1 MPNRPY
7 DLPPLSSL
15 ISFETAA
22 RHVSFKTAAE
32 ELNVTP
38 AAISH
43 QVKALENELQCAL
56 FLRHHRGVELTE
68 SGAYLLVALQR
79 GLEGISE
86 ALGQLRRQ
94 YDHKGVT
101 IRSST
106 AVSSLWLTPRLA
118 QFWKTHGH
126 VSVTQV
132 VTDLGVDTSKCDLSI
147 HYGDTRRDSGIIKTL
162 FHDNIMALCSPRF
175 AKQNPIEHVG
185 EIAKVP
191 LIHLDAPDTG
201 WTDWRAW
208 TRKLGYE
215 GPLNSA
221 HRVNNY
227 TIALQAAQDDMGA
240 VLGWEGLT
248 SELTAS
254 GKLVRLL
261 PQTISSQLDFYVKL
275 HNTSSDRAK
284 LVFKWLGQ
292 AADGKV

>member
-1 MPNRPY
+1 M
-7 DLPPLSSL
+7 
-15 ISFETAA
+15 ISFEAAA
-22 RHVSFKTAAE
+22 RHVSFKAAAE

-43 QVKALENELQCAL
+43 QVKALESELQCAL

-79 GLEGISE
+79 GFEGISE
-86 ALGQLRRQ
+86 ALSQLRRQ
-94 YDHKGVT
+94 YDQKGVT
-101 IRSST
+101 IRSTT

-118 QFWKTHGH
+118 QFWKRYGH

-132 VTDLGVDTSKCDLSI
+132 VTDHGLDTSNCDLSI
-147 HYGDTRRDSGIIKTL
+147 HYGDTSRETGVFKTL
-162 FHDNIMALCSPRF
+162 FHDSIMALCSPRF
-175 AKQNPIEHVG
+175 ARQNAIKQVDD
-185 EIAKVP
+185 IARVP

-201 WTDWRAW
+201 WADWRTW
-208 TRKLGYE
+208 TRELGYD

-248 SELTAS
+248 TDLITS
-254 GKLVRLL
+254 GKLVKLL
-261 PQTISSQLDFYVKL
+261 PLTISSQQDFYVKL
-275 HNTSSDRAK
+275 HNTSSERAK
-284 LVFKWLGQ
+284 LVFKWLGE
-292 AADGKV
+292 AAGPSPHGQG

>member
-1 MPNRPY
+1 MLNRPY
-7 DLPPLSSL
+7 DLPPVSSL
-15 ISFETAA
+15 ISFEAAA

-43 QVKALENELQCAL
+43 QVKALENELQSAL

-94 YDHKGVT
+94 YDRKGVT
-101 IRSST
+101 IRSTT

-118 QFWKTHGH
+118 QFWKRHGH

-132 VTDLGVDTSKCDLSI
+132 VTDLGIDTSRCDLSI
-147 HYGDTRRDSGIIKTL
+147 HYGDSSRETGIFKTL

-175 AKQNPIEHVG
+175 AEHNPIERV
-185 EIAKVP
+185 EDFARVP

-208 TRKLGYE
+208 TRKLGYD

-248 SELTAS
+248 SDLINS

-261 PQTISSQLDFYVKL
+261 PQTTSSQLDFYVKL

-284 LVFKWLGQ
+284 LVFKWLSE
-292 AADGKV
+292 AADETG